1 MQKYFINDTVNRSW
15 PVKAVAALGMVIIN
29 LQYLHIYQTLQ
40 RAGGSCSI
48 HCTENVLVESQMNN
62 TRCYK
67 NNNQHVRVIKS
78 SVSEVTA
85 W

>member
-1 MQKYFINDTVNRSW
+1 MQKYFIKDTINTSW
-15 PVKAVAALGMVIIN
+15 PVKAVAALGAIIIH

-40 RAGGSCSI
+40 KAGGSCSI

-62 TRCYK
+62 TRCCV
-67 NNNQHVRVIKS
+67 NINQHVRVIKS